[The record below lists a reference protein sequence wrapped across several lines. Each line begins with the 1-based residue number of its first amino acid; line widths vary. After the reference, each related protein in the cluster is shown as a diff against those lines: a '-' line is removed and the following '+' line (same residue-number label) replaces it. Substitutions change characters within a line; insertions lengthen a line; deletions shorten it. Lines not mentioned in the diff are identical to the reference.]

1 MYVSKLQ
8 RPRLVYSPTR
18 SSFARD
24 GTLDKVKSLRQVI
37 VPPPWCWSSSFQI
50 IYFLIRNA
58 WCDRIAKFTNEN
70 IMTKRGFINIAWA
83 NKEPLCDN
91 NDGPPILLFLHGL
104 MCSSDDLPGTSFI
117 HAAIQRG
124 WKVVVHNR
132 PGHSS
137 PLKTPR
143 WSMFGDWRDVDV
155 VVKHIRTKFPTR
167 HVAAIGFSAGAFPLL
182 KYLGEAGVHSGLDA
196 AVCVSGSVKL
206 SDSLDH
212 CSWLF
217 MKIFLHE
224 GKKFFL
230 QANEQILRQFD
241 TLAYDRVM
249 ATTTSRDFMA
259 ACVPFVTGIKG
270 CYDWTIAKTLLC
282 PYSTIQEI
290 DTPVLFLNAMDDPI
304 VPPKSIQ
311 PYEENVFR
319 TNPNLLL
326 AISATGSHCPFLH
339 GCFSPEDYSMK
350 TCLEFVAHQAAIVRL
365 RKTAKAAAIE
375 STRRVSYT
383 EKKKKKMK
391 GGGGGGGGGGGDGGV
406 EEEEEEDD
414 FVSPRTSTLR
424 KRYMERVPLATVAT
438 NTAVTK

>member
-1 MYVSKLQ
+1 
-8 RPRLVYSPTR
+8 
-18 SSFARD
+18 
-24 GTLDKVKSLRQVI
+24 
-37 VPPPWCWSSSFQI
+37 
-50 IYFLIRNA
+50 
-58 WCDRIAKFTNEN
+58 
-70 IMTKRGFINIAWA
+70 
-83 NKEPLCDN
+83 
-91 NDGPPILLFLHGL
+91 

-117 HAAIQRG
+117 HAAIKRG

-143 WSMFGDWRDVDV
+143 WSLFGDWRDVDV
-155 VVKHIRTKFPTR
+155 VVKHIRKKFPTR

-182 KYLGEAGVHSGLDA
+182 KYLGETGVHSGLDA

-206 SDSLDH
+206 ADSLEQ

-230 QANEQILRQFD
+230 KANEKILRDHD

-249 ATTTSRDFMA
+249 ATTNARDFMT
-259 ACVPFVTGIKG
+259 ACVPFITGIQG
-270 CYDWTIAKTLLC
+270 CYDWTIGKSLLC
-282 PYSTIQEI
+282 PYSTIQHI
-290 DTPVLFLNAMDDPI
+290 DTPVLFLNAVDDPI
-304 VPPKSIQ
+304 VPPASIQ

-365 RKTAKAAAIE
+365 RKTAKAAAME

-383 EKKKKKMK
+383 EKKRKKMTQ
-391 GGGGGGGGGGGDGGV
+391 GGGGEEQ
-406 EEEEEEDD
+406 EEED

-424 KRYMERVPLATVAT
+424 KRYTRVPLATVAT
-438 NTAVTK
+438 NTDVTK